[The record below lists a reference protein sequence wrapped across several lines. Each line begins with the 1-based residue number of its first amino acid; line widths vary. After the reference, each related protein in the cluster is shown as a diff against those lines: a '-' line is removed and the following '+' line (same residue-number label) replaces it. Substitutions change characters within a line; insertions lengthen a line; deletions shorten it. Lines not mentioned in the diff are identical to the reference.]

1 MYHFWAYNFLLHW
14 ENMGRLQN
22 GICSYDYVC
31 LECGI
36 YKQYLQELDRVR

>member
-22 GICSYDYVC
+22 GICFYDYVC